1 VDYQTFLSPSLFE
14 VLIEDLLDAYLVTYL
29 TALANAPKLR
39 LPAAADRIKDDV
51 SEAFRFFSAYKKSK
65 ELEAD
70 FEVVEMILSLLEASK
85 SMVFLSYWPF
95 AKVHGPNI
103 VFVEGLMKAR
113 DDLDRAAVSDV
124 MDSIKRKVKDEN
136 ITDPSEPTI
145 MKKISIQGKF
155 YRFLRS

>member
-1 VDYQTFLSPSLFE
+1 
-14 VLIEDLLDAYLVTYL
+14 
-29 TALANAPKLR
+29 
-39 LPAAADRIKDDV
+39 
-51 SEAFRFFSAYKKSK
+51 
-65 ELEAD
+65 
-70 FEVVEMILSLLEASK
+70 
-85 SMVFLSYWPF
+85 
-95 AKVHGPNI
+95 VHGPNI